1 MSDLALNQM
10 SEADARLALEACCV
24 SRRWVEGMLER
35 RPFAD
40 ASALYESSDLAW
52 SRCGEADWLEAF
64 EGHPKIGD
72 MNSLREKY
80 ARTSPLAASEQ
91 SGMQSAS
98 DDQIRR
104 LAEGNSAYE
113 DRFGFIF
120 IVCASGKTAAEMA
133 DLLEARLAHDRVTEL
148 AVAAQ
153 EQHKITRLRL
163 ERLL

>member
-1 MSDLALNQM
+1 MSDIALNRM
-10 SEADARLALEACCV
+10 SEKDARHALEACCV
-24 SRRWVEGMLER
+24 SRRWVEGMLAA

-40 ASALYESSDLAW
+40 ANALYESSDLAW

-64 EGHPKIGD
+64 VCHPKFGD
-72 MNSLREKY
+72 VNSLREMY
-80 ARTSPLAASEQ
+80 ARTSSLAASEQ

-104 LAEGNSAYE
+104 LAEGNAAYE

-133 DLLEARLAHDRVTEL
+133 DLLKVRLGHDRVTEL
-148 AVAAQ
+148 AIAAQ